1 MPSQPNNTKTLSF
14 ENWLYKSFL
23 WQVRRWVFVFLSILA
38 SCSLVTNYFKI
49 GDDYHAFN
57 LPSFGIFLTFTTF
70 SILIFWQIYSTSLV
84 KLFSKSL
91 FQTLVWL
98 INTVFFS
105 LLFVVKDANPLLF
118 FFNFLTL
125 IYSITYLVQSSKT
138 DQKWNLVTIISAP
151 FSLFLEIIKTP
162 NFFRQIPQELRE
174 KEAEKTKSTFWQSIL
189 SSPKTRNEILLG
201 LIWSLLL
208 VMFVVPLL
216 ASTNPIFA
224 DLMRNIINL
233 LNLSWLEDFLIS
245 LMFGLAFWQVLFGL
259 FLYWI
264 LPKIFSLVAWN
275 LENGVKVSLEI
286 VQSENLKDTGSKE
299 NLTNTDKN
307 EADQKA
313 DQKEISQI
321 EINKPEEETQKY
333 ANFQLS
339 FLTPKTILIITF
351 LLYFVSQVGLYL
363 ISRSDLEKIGY
374 GRLNNEIFT
383 QLSLVCLI
391 VFGLL
396 IIDKY
401 RHKFHQISSI
411 LLLIQSAFLGIIAT
425 KSVVDYMLTFGLTF
439 KRLYGVVVVI
449 FIFANV
455 GFFGYH
461 LLKNLTENWLFKRLV
476 YLVVILLIGVNLVNF
491 DGLIYQNMPRE
502 TDGIDYGYLTSL
514 SLDSGAFD
522 QIALKI
528 SEARKNYLQT
538 VKYIGDVET
547 PAPNLTTTTNYG
559 KDGLSTGMPVLL
571 PIAPQIPTKISSQNP
586 RNTDNFLPT
595 ASTQPEIM
603 DVYGKPTKVATTFN
617 SKAECEK
624 IAKSCRAESEKY
636 MFESQYILAKYQFLK
651 YKYENFSWQTWQ
663 SFNLTEWQTWQ
674 KIKEKTD
681 LFKDIDK
688 ETYR

>member
-1 MPSQPNNTKTLSF
+1 M
-14 ENWLYKSFL
+14 
-23 WQVRRWVFVFLSILA
+23 
-38 SCSLVTNYFKI
+38 
-49 GDDYHAFN
+49 
-57 LPSFGIFLTFTTF
+57 
-70 SILIFWQIYSTSLV
+70 
-84 KLFSKSL
+84 
-91 FQTLVWL
+91 
-98 INTVFFS
+98 
-105 LLFVVKDANPLLF
+105 VKDANPLLF
-118 FFNFLTL
+118 FFNFLAL
-125 IYSITYLVQSSKT
+125 IYSLVFFVQSSKL
-138 DQKWNLVTIISAP
+138 DQKWNFITVIFSP
-151 FSLFLEIIKTP
+151 FILFLQIIKTP
-162 NFFRQIPQELRE
+162 NFFRQITQEIAE

-216 ASTNPIFA
+216 AST
-224 DLMRNIINL
+224 
-233 LNLSWLEDFLIS
+233 SWLGDFLIS
-245 LMFGLAFWQVLFGL
+245 LMFGLAFWRVLFGV

-264 LPKIFSLVAWN
+264 LPKTFSFIAWN
-275 LENGVKVSLEI
+275 LENRKENRAKTDLEI
-286 VQSENLKDTGSKE
+286 VQSENLKEIGSNE
-299 NLTNTDKN
+299 ILENTDKSEVDKKVYKN
-307 EADQKA
+307 
-313 DQKEISQI
+313 EISKI
-321 EINKPEEETQKY
+321 EINKSEEENQKY

-339 FLTPKTILIITF
+339 FLTPKTILIITS
-351 LLYFVSQVGLYL
+351 LLYFVSQIGLYL
-363 ISRSDLEKIGY
+363 ISSSDLEKIGY

-396 IIDKY
+396 ILDKY

-411 LLLIQSAFLGIIAT
+411 LLLIQSTFLGIIAT
-425 KSVVDYMLTFGLTF
+425 KSVFDYMLTFGLTF

-455 GFFGYH
+455 GLFGYFI
-461 LLKNLTENWLFKRLV
+461 LKKLTENWLLKRLV
-476 YLVVILLIGVNLVNF
+476 YLVFILLIGVNLVNF

-502 TDGIDYGYLTSL
+502 TDGIEYGYLTSL

-528 SEARKNYLQT
+528 SQARKNHLQT
-538 VKYIGDVET
+538 VKYIGEVET
-547 PAPNLTTTTNYG
+547 PPPNLTPSQDYNQPPT
-559 KDGLSTGMPVLL
+559 
-571 PIAPQIPTKISSQNP
+571 PIEIPIPSQNP
-586 RNTDNFLPT
+586 QNSDNFLPPVL
-595 ASTQPEIM
+595 TQPEIM
-603 DVYGKPTKVATTFN
+603 DVYGKPTKIPTTFN

-624 IAKSCRAESEKY
+624 VAKNCKAESEKY
-636 MFESQYILAKYQFLK
+636 TFESKYILAKYQFLK